1 MRVAGIILVII
12 GILMV
17 VFTGFDIT
25 QEKKIVDIG
34 PLQVN
39 KKENKHIGW
48 PSYAGGGI
56 AIVGV
61 VLIVAGGKTKN

>member
-1 MRVAGIILVII
+1 MRVAGIVLVII

-25 QEKKIVDIG
+25 EKKKLVDIG
-34 PLQVN
+34 PLEVN
-39 KKENKHIGW
+39 KNENKHIGW
-48 PSYAGGGI
+48 PSYTGGTI

-61 VLIVAGGKTKN
+61 ILIVAGGKAKS